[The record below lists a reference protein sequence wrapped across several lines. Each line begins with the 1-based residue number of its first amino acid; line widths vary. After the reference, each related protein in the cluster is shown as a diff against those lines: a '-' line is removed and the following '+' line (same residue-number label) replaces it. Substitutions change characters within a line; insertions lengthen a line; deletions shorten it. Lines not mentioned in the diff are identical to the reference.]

1 MSILFN
7 IEGPKGSGKS
17 TLIRRM
23 IDRKIATRSR
33 GFSGDWNNL
42 MTDDQV
48 ELDKDSAFSYIHDRG
63 YLSHFIYAFL
73 MSAEPDFNR
82 VRCNG
87 PKVEIFTWRAANIK
101 MISDYLDALE
111 HQMIILYTDHP
122 QILIERIK
130 NRKIEENK
138 GATED
143 EWKVLE
149 QSNQMFSLMAQFL
162 KANFPDKVLAYR
174 IESFTDSD
182 ELIDQII
189 NDTNSNE
196 VK

>member
-33 GFSGDWNNL
+33 GFSGDWNDL

-73 MSAEPDFNR
+73 MSAEPDYNR

-87 PKVEIFTWRAANIK
+87 PKVEIFTWRAANIE
-101 MISDYLDALE
+101 MISNYLDTLE
-111 HQMIILYTDHP
+111 HKMIILYTDHP

-182 ELIDQII
+182 ELIDQILK
-189 NDTNSNE
+189 DMNSKE

>member
-73 MSAEPDFNR
+73 MSAEPDYNR

-87 PKVEIFTWRAANIK
+87 PKVEIFTWRAANIE
-101 MISDYLDALE
+101 MISNYLDALE
-111 HQMIILYTDHP
+111 HKMIILYTDHS

-182 ELIDQII
+182 ELIDQILK
-189 NDTNSNE
+189 DMNSKE

>member
-73 MSAEPDFNR
+73 MSAEPDYNR

-87 PKVEIFTWRAANIK
+87 PKVEIFTWRAANIE
-101 MISDYLDALE
+101 MISNYLDALE

-182 ELIDQII
+182 ELIDQILK
-189 NDTNSNE
+189 DMNSKE

>member
-73 MSAEPDFNR
+73 MSAEPDYNR

-87 PKVEIFTWRAANIK
+87 PKVEIFTWRAANIE
-101 MISDYLDALE
+101 MISNYLDALE
-111 HQMIILYTDHP
+111 NKMIILYTDHP

-182 ELIDQII
+182 ELIDQILK
-189 NDTNSNE
+189 DMDSNE

>member
-73 MSAEPDFNR
+73 MSAEPDYNR

-87 PKVEIFTWRAANIK
+87 PKVEIFTWRAANIE
-101 MISDYLDALE
+101 MISNYLDALE
-111 HQMIILYTDHP
+111 HKMIILYTDHP

-174 IESFTDSD
+174 IESFTDPD
-182 ELIDQII
+182 ELIDQILK
-189 NDTNSNE
+189 DMNSKE

>member
-1 MSILFN
+1 
-7 IEGPKGSGKS
+7 
-17 TLIRRM
+17 
-23 IDRKIATRSR
+23 
-33 GFSGDWNNL
+33 
-42 MTDDQV
+42 
-48 ELDKDSAFSYIHDRG
+48 
-63 YLSHFIYAFL
+63 
-73 MSAEPDFNR
+73 
-82 VRCNG
+82 
-87 PKVEIFTWRAANIK
+87 
-101 MISDYLDALE
+101 
-111 HQMIILYTDHP
+111 MIILYTDHP

-182 ELIDQII
+182 ELIDQILK
-189 NDTNSNE
+189 DMNSKE